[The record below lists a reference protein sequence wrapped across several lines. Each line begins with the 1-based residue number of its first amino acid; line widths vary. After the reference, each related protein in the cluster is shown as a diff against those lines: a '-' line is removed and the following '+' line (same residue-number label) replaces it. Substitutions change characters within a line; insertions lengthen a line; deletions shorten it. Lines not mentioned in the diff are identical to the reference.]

1 MVDNS
6 TIIPASA
13 DRSEG
18 WFRLFLKYFRRFSH
32 IQLSPNSVSW
42 KKRIFHTRTTRCMH
56 PCNAG
61 KLPLTCFFT
70 NSFFVVFFCNS
81 AWPGPKPG
89 PGPSQARAQ
98 AGPRPKPGPGTSR
111 AWAQAGLLA
120 RMLTGLREQTQ
131 ALLEDYSYG
140 RTLKLHPP
148 PLWWMSSRRT
158 PTNLFE
164 VVWSGLTW
172 FEVVWTFGFSSYT
185 LQYNPIQ
192 CTTIRQYDTI
202 QYNTIQYNRIRS
214 LFPTRRLHLK
224 GVGPGFSLSGR
235 AFRPFTRG
243 RSKRDRRILLS

>member
-1 MVDNS
+1 MEKKNLSYPDDEMH
-6 TIIPASA
+6 ASVQRGETSS
-13 DRSEG
+13 D
-18 WFRLFLKYFRRFSH
+18 LFFHKF
-32 IQLSPNSVSW
+32 
-42 KKRIFHTRTTRCMH
+42 IFC
-56 PCNAG
+56 
-61 KLPLTCFFT
+61 CF
-70 NSFFVVFFCNS
+70 FFCNS

-214 LFPTRRLHLK
+214 LFPTQRLHLK
-224 GVGPGFSLSGR
+224 SPGDPETGFWSLRVTSRFNFGVSGWPR
-235 AFRPFTRG
+235 HWICVFVGIFMFVFV
-243 RSKRDRRILLS
+243 SKFH